1 MLKKSFCLLI
11 LLGVAMTVRAAVL
24 DVRSL
29 DEIRET
35 GMVQDAE
42 NVDIKSGDF
51 IRNFEAL
58 KIPKTEEVDIYCRSG
73 VRAGRALEILK
84 SLGYENVR
92 NLGGYEAAA
101 KSLGRP
107 LVKP

>member
-1 MLKKSFCLLI
+1 MLKKIVCSLI
-11 LLGVAMTVRAAVL
+11 LLGVVMTVHSAVL

-35 GMVQDAE
+35 GMVQGAL
-42 NVDIKSGDF
+42 NVDIKAGDF
-51 IRNFEAL
+51 IRGFEAL
-58 KIPKTEEVDIYCRSG
+58 KIPKTEQVDIYCRSG
-73 VRAGRALEILK
+73 VRAGRAAEILK

-101 KSLGRP
+101 KALGRP